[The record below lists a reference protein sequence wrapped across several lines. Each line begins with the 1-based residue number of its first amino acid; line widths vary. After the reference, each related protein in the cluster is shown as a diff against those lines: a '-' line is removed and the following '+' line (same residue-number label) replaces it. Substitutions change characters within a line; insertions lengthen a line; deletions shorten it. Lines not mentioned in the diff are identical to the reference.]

1 MEIFFKNL
9 VKRVNK
15 KATAIENKEIIDEA
29 EAIPEEESTFKS
41 KAIENA
47 KAIEDKEII
56 NKIEAI
62 PEEESTSSLKLLRI
76 RK

>member
-15 KATAIENKEIIDEA
+15 KAKAIENKEIIDKA
-29 EAIPEEESTFKS
+29 EATPEEESTFKS
-41 KAIENA
+41 EAIENA

-56 NKIEAI
+56 DKAEAI
-62 PEEESTSSLKLLRI
+62 PEEESTFKSEAIEK
-76 RK
+76 

>member
-15 KATAIENKEIIDEA
+15 KAKAIENKEIID
-29 EAIPEEESTFKS
+29 
-41 KAIENA
+41 KA
-47 KAIEDKEII
+47 
-56 NKIEAI
+56 EAI

-76 RK
+76 KK